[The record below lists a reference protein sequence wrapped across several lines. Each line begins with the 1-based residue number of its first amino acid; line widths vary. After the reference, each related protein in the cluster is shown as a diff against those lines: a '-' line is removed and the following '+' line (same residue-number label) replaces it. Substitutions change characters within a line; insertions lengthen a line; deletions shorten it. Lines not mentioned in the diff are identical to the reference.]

1 MNNLIWVL
9 LTELLMT
16 SFIMWSIGYVRGFTS
31 SVTPKSFSI
40 SLLLLVM
47 MASMLNALTY
57 YLATPKSFL
66 NTIIAVNFSML
77 SMSGAILLIFW
88 IPISRSEYKY
98 DRKSRT
104 GFVGLL
110 LWNEVSMAIFL
121 RVIGYSVA
129 GSSNSFF
136 FLNFFGLAVTNFLFL
151 VPMVAE
157 MIYAIYRLMS
167 PGMYRRIVTALLLMQ
182 IADPAVIG
190 DSFLVLPLLAAY
202 SALMLFS
209 IYYVLAYAYRNRTG
223 ITEKEGKA
231 SMWFLG
237 IVGISTAGLIAPV
250 FIRHPFGL
258 GWLVFALSMIAAMG
272 LYFEL
277 VLSDSKST
285 LPTAA

>member
-237 IVGISTAGLIAPV
+237 IVSISTAGLIAPV